1 MNTSLGEESCATSLF
16 VERLHR
22 ESAWVGVNFVSA
34 HHKNRFCSIF
44 RSFLLWNDTSGI
56 YGVLRG
62 VSCRNR
68 AALVVETEQDRARD
82 AGDQVCRRRRWVSA
96 ASSIV

>member
-1 MNTSLGEESCATSLF
+1 MNTSLGEESGATSLF

-56 YGVLRG
+56 YGVLNNPRG
-62 VSCRNR
+62 VSCKKQGSLSRR
-68 AALVVETEQDRARD
+68 DRESRTELEMQAIKCVVV
-82 AGDQVCRRRRWVSA
+82 GDG
-96 ASSIV
+96 